1 MKKNIVNIV
10 LVIICIAGL
19 SLLLYPSLSDYYNSL
34 HQTRAIVDYEN
45 NLHNAANSE
54 EYVHMM
60 EEAKAYNRDIPKRN
74 GYIISSEEQE
84 QLYEKLLSVSDLGMM
99 GYIEIPS
106 IRVSL
111 PIYHYTTDSV
121 LQSSVGHISWSSLPT
136 GGESTHCLLSGHRGL
151 PSAKLFTNLDRLGE
165 GDIFKLYILD
175 SVLTYQVDKISVIEP
190 DDTTK
195 LKIIEGG
202 DFCTL
207 ITCTPY
213 GINSHRLLVR
223 GQRIATT
230 ESLHTSADAMVIEPL
245 VVAPIISVPIFF
257 ALILYLIIRGKRSKA
272 TKFSQAEI
280 KKYLEKH

>member
-1 MKKNIVNIV
+1 MKKNMVNIV
-10 LVIICIAGL
+10 LIMICIAGL

-34 HQTRAIVDYEN
+34 HQTRAIVDYEANLN
-45 NLHNAANSE
+45 NTANKE
-54 EYVHMM
+54 EYLRMM

-121 LQSSVGHISWSSLPT
+121 LQSSVGHVSWSSLPT

-165 GDIFKLYILD
+165 GDIFTLYILD

-190 DDTTK
+190 NDTSK
-195 LKIIEGG
+195 LKIIDGG

-223 GQRIATT
+223 GQRIATKA
-230 ESLHTSADAMVIEPL
+230 SIHAAADAMVIEPL

-257 ALILYLIIRGKRSKA
+257 ALILYLIIRGKKSPA
-272 TKFSQAEI
+272 AKFSQAEI
-280 KKYLEKH
+280 KKYLETH